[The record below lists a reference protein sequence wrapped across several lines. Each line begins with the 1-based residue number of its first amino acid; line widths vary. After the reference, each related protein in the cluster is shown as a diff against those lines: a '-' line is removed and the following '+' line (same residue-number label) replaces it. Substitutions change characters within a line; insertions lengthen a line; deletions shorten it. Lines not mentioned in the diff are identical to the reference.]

1 MIRRPPRSPLFPSTT
16 LSRSF
21 MSSSLDRPPRLHVLL
36 FTNRACE
43 PLQKSETVSARK
55 LLRPHQRRDQR
66 RRRSVGH
73 PQRLQEVEEPSIV
86 AHDEFD
92 PTGPEEA
99 QDIPLAAPE
108 PEILHEGFCLSGRS
122 RTTDVETPRSNVLL
136 DPDRVRESS
145 RLPLLDTL
153 SAHLWRQE
161 EGVIRSNDLL
171 RRALRELD

>member
-1 MIRRPPRSPLFPSTT
+1 MYRTAFNIDSGIRRLFTV
-16 LSRSF
+16 F
-21 MSSSLDRPPRLHVLL
+21 MSASLDRPPRLHVLL
-36 FTNRACE
+36 FANRACE

-73 PQRLQEVEEPSIV
+73 PQRLQEVKEPSIV

-99 QDIPLAAPE
+99 QDIRFAAPE
-108 PEILHEGFCLSGRS
+108 PEILHEGFRLSRGFRS
-122 RTTDVETPRSNVLL
+122 TDAETPRSDVLL
-136 DPDRVRESS
+136 DADRVRESS
-145 RLPLLDTL
+145 RLPLLDTF

-161 EGVIRSNDLL
+161 ERVVQPNDLL
-171 RRALRELD
+171 RRALRE